1 MTLSKQV
8 KRVLNILLKISVL
21 ALVLYFVNKKLSDN
35 SSLYSFERLIHEF
48 DIIDRVLLISVLLG
62 LMLVNWL
69 LECAKWQYLCLKIE
83 SISFWRSIE
92 SVFCGLSL
100 AIFTPNRLGEYG
112 GRVMFLSA
120 RKRIYGVVA
129 MAIGAFAQVVVTNLF
144 GALAC
149 AWFLVANIGVKGYMA
164 LFVFFMAVSI
174 ALLFVLL
181 YFNVSSIEKW
191 LVKRSFLRRV
201 RKFLSLLG
209 RYNKKE
215 LAVVFLYSLMRYVVF
230 SSQYFILFSILIPD
244 ISGIQMLIT
253 IFLLFFI
260 QSALPSLD
268 LLDVG
273 VRSLTASYIFSF
285 ITGEE
290 LVVMAIVA
298 SVWFVNLILPAI
310 IGSGFVFKI
319 NFFASSDTK

>member
-1 MTLSKQV
+1 MSKRI
-8 KRVLNILLKISVL
+8 KSVLNALLKIGIM
-21 ALVLYFVNKKLSDN
+21 ALVLYFVDKKLSDN
-35 SSLYSFERLIHEF
+35 SSLYSFEQLIREF
-48 DIIDRVLLISVLLG
+48 DIIERVLLISLILC
-62 LMLVNWL
+62 LMLFNWL

-83 SISFWRSIE
+83 AISFWRSIE

-112 GRVMFLSA
+112 GRVMFLSP

-129 MAIGAFAQVVVTNLF
+129 MGVGAFAQVVVTNLF

-149 AWFLVANIGVKGYMA
+149 AWFLVVHMGVKGYMA
-164 LFVFFMAVSI
+164 LFVFLIALSI
-174 ALLFVLL
+174 ALVFLLL
-181 YFNVSSIEKW
+181 YFNVRIIEKW
-191 LVKRSFLRRV
+191 LVRLSFLRKI

-209 RYNKKE
+209 RYSKKE
-215 LAVVFLYSLMRYVVF
+215 LFIVFFYALVRYVVF
-230 SSQYFILFSILIPD
+230 SSQYFVLFSLLIPD
-244 ISGIQMLIT
+244 IPRVEMLIT

-290 LVVMAIVA
+290 LIVMAIVA
-298 SVWFVNLILPAI
+298 SIWFVNLILPAI
-310 IGSGFVFKI
+310 IGAGFVLKI
-319 NFFASSDTK
+319 NFFASSDTN